1 MSTDDSNA
9 IRLGTLIEVK
19 QPPDVVDQGLAEA
32 VGPASEDTVG
42 NLLAQAMPF
51 LDDPIL
57 GAIVPWFCDK
67 LGSDLSIKDYRR
79 DLASFWLR
87 MKAQGIDPLAVT
99 GDHVR
104 IYKKTLD
111 TAGARSASI
120 SRYLSVIRGV
130 YQQLAIHG
138 QVRWDVAQDIQ
149 AIEGPV
155 VQKNSTPA
163 LTSKQ
168 AQQLL
173 DAIPTQT
180 LKGKRDRA
188 LMWTYINTACR
199 VSAIIRACVGDLNYD
214 GVDYRLQVTEK
225 RKNERNIILLEAA
238 GAVLEYIEAA
248 GVAEDFQGP
257 LFRPAPSCRS
267 R

>member
-1 MSTDDSNA
+1 MSTDDNKS
-9 IRLGTLIEVK
+9 RDLGKLIEVT
-19 QPPDVVDQGLAEA
+19 QPLGQSLAEA
-32 VGPASEDTVG
+32 VGSPSEDTVG
-42 NLLAQAMPF
+42 NLLSQAMPF

-79 DLASFWLR
+79 DLSSFRVR
-87 MKAQGIDPLAVT
+87 MKDQGVDPLSVT
-99 GDHVR
+99 GNHVR

-111 TAGARSASI
+111 KAGARSASI

-130 YQQLAIHG
+130 YRQLAIHG
-138 QVRWDVAQDIQ
+138 QVPWDVAQDIQ
-149 AIEGPV
+149 AIEGPE

-180 LKGKRDRA
+180 LKGKRDMA
-188 LMWTYINTACR
+188 LMWTYIITACR
-199 VSAIIRACVGDLNYD
+199 VSAIIRARG
-214 GVDYRLQVTEK
+214 R
-225 RKNERNIILLEAA
+225 
-238 GAVLEYIEAA
+238 
-248 GVAEDFQGP
+248 
-257 LFRPAPSCRS
+257 
-267 R
+267 